1 MIRKAFDRDVPP
13 VDADDAFHHSDLDL
27 LIVEISALFDV
38 QLKIRRDVAPFATNS
53 SEFRGI
59 SADQRDSLAN
69 RFATA
74 TDEIQFAFGEFAVHR
89 AAADQPAFL
98 DRKSVVQGTRV
109 DY

>member
-53 SEFRGI
+53 SEIRGI
-59 SADQRDSLAN
+59 SDDNHDSIVN

-74 TDEIQFAFGEFAVHR
+74 TDEIPFAFSEFAVHHET
-89 AAADQPAFL
+89 DDPQLFV
-98 DRKSVVQGTRV
+98 S
-109 DY
+109 